1 MAMAEPQIKVLV
13 VDDNPDNRAVLVR
26 RLQRRGY
33 LTAQAPSGK
42 EALRLLASEPADVVV
57 LDVMMPEMDGIEV
70 LRRIRSDPRT
80 AQLPVIIAT
89 AKNESADMVSALE
102 QGADDYVTKPI
113 DFEVLQARLRAV
125 LRRRQ
130 AASPS
135 PSAPPQAPRKLGPDT
150 VLDGKYR
157 LEVLIGSGGFGSVY
171 KGMHLSLCN
180 PVAIKVLHPHVAESR
195 ELRQR
200 FQQEG
205 MSLCRVR
212 HPNAVT
218 VFDAGTS
225 HGAIP
230 YLVMEYLEGL
240 TLESFLSHY
249 GPVPLP
255 RAAQIIT
262 QVTDVVHHAHQSGI
276 VHRDIKPANIYLS
289 QTPRGEV
296 VKVLDFGIARLLH
309 RADEPELSSSQAVLG
324 TPQFMAPERMTGEP
338 WDHRVDVYA
347 IGATLYLM
355 LTGTMP
361 HGTTEK
367 NIIKQM
373 NKQLTTP
380 MRPIEDHLPSLPGP
394 LAAVIMRALDRD
406 PGKRPELPLLQRCL
420 AEHAEAGSTEPLPV
434 SVAAGMSLLQFG
446 DTMHGT
452 PTDGAVPASGA
463 DTMPVEL
470 PQVQRRSKGEP

>member
-1 MAMAEPQIKVLV
+1 MAEPPIKVLV

-33 LTAQAPSGK
+33 LTAQAQSGK
-42 EALRLLASEPADVVV
+42 EALRLLASEPADVVL

-89 AKNESADMVSALE
+89 AKNESTDMVSALE
-102 QGADDYVTKPI
+102 QGADDYVVKPI

-130 AASPS
+130 GVSAPGA
-135 PSAPPQAPRKLGPDT
+135 SAPPQAPRKVEPGT
-150 VLDGKYR
+150 VLDGKYK

-171 KGMHLSLCN
+171 KGLHLTLAN
-180 PVAIKVLHPHVAESR
+180 PVAVKVLHPHVAESR

-205 MSLCRVR
+205 MSLCRLR

-225 HGAIP
+225 HGVIP

-249 GPVPLP
+249 GPVPLS
-255 RAAQIIT
+255 RAAQIISP
-262 QVTDVVHHAHQSGI
+262 VIDVLHHAHQSGL

-309 RADEPELSSSQAVLG
+309 RQDERELSSSQAVLG
-324 TPQFMAPERMTGEP
+324 TPQFMAPERLTGEP

-347 IGATLYLM
+347 VAATLYLM
-355 LTGTMP
+355 LAGTLP
-361 HGTTEK
+361 HGATEK
-367 NIIKQM
+367 NIIQQM
-373 NKQLTTP
+373 HKQLTTP
-380 MRPIEDHLPSLPGP
+380 MRPIEDLVPALPLP
-394 LAAVIMRALDRD
+394 LAAMIMRALARKADE
-406 PGKRPELPLLQRCL
+406 RPELPVLLRSL
-420 AEHAEAGSTEPLPV
+420 SEYAETGSSEPLPV
-434 SVAAGMSLLQFG
+434 SVAAGLSLLQFG
-446 DTMHGT
+446 DTMQGT
-452 PTDGAVPASGA
+452 PADGAVPAPGA
-463 DTMPVEL
+463 DTAPLEL
-470 PQVQRRSKGEP
+470 PQALRRQKNEP